1 LKVKQHD
8 AGLFPAACFNF
19 KRSDS
24 SMWNPFSRR
33 TAEPEESPALSAAHL
48 LLERQQQQRG
58 VKATPVAGEHRVVS
72 SKIAEVE
79 RIGQTAV
86 ATFTVTELTQEKGVG
101 MLAELLEEL
110 GQTGA
115 QHFVLDIQ
123 NVQFMDSA
131 CLGCLV
137 EALNHMAKR
146 GGKIALANTANSVQY
161 LFKMTQLDRVFSICA
176 DVMAAIQAVE
186 KVPGQ
191 DH

>member
-1 LKVKQHD
+1 
-8 AGLFPAACFNF
+8 
-19 KRSDS
+19 
-24 SMWNPFSRR
+24 MWNPFSRR
-33 TAEPEESPALSAAHL
+33 PNEPEESPAISAAHL
-48 LLERQQQQRG
+48 LLERQQQQQGRE
-58 VKATPVAGEHRVVS
+58 AAHPASDHRVINN
-72 SKIAEVE
+72 KIAEVE

-186 KVPGQ
+186 RVPGQ
-191 DH
+191 EN